1 MDTYEFRFPGSAAAL
16 LQASSLNW
24 DSRKGKKRSTL
35 KINGIQVG
43 KSNPNLVIVAWPK
56 RSPET
61 EDVVIPSTNRS

>member
-1 MDTYEFRFPGSAAAL
+1 MSLGFLAL
-16 LQASSLNW
+16 LLLSYRLVPSTET
-24 DSRKGKKRSTL
+24 RERERERSTL

>member
-1 MDTYEFRFPGSAAAL
+1 MSLGFLAL
-16 LQASSLNW
+16 LLLSYRLVPSTET
-24 DSRKGKKRSTL
+24 RERERSTL

-61 EDVVIPSTNRS
+61 

>member
-1 MDTYEFRFPGSAAAL
+1 MSLGFLAL
-16 LQASSLNW
+16 LLLSYRLVPSTETRERDLE
-24 DSRKGKKRSTL
+24 RSTL

>member
-1 MDTYEFRFPGSAAAL
+1 MSLGFLAL
-16 LQASSLNW
+16 LLLSYRLVPSTET
-24 DSRKGKKRSTL
+24 RERERERSTL

-61 EDVVIPSTNRS
+61 

>member
-16 LQASSLNW
+16 LQASSLNS
-24 DSRKGKKRSTL
+24 DSRKGK
-35 KINGIQVG
+35 IYGIQVG

-61 EDVVIPSTNRS
+61 LQLKML

>member
-1 MDTYEFRFPGSAAAL
+1 MSLGFLAL
-16 LQASSLNW
+16 LLLSYRLVPSTKT
-24 DSRKGKKRSTL
+24 RERERSTL

-61 EDVVIPSTNRS
+61 LQLKML